1 MIKLVINGSQGR
13 MGQTIIGL
21 AKQDADLSVVGEVD
35 LGGDILAAAAKA
47 GVLIDF
53 SLHNGTL
60 AAAQAAA
67 KHKVALVIGT
77 TGHTAEEKKQVLE
90 SF

>member
-35 LGGDILAAAAKA
+35 LGGDILAAAA
-47 GVLIDF
+47 
-53 SLHNGTL
+53 
-60 AAAQAAA
+60 
-67 KHKVALVIGT
+67 
-77 TGHTAEEKKQVLE
+77 
-90 SF
+90 